1 MQQTLEL
8 PSLSAEAAG
17 LDPEALS
24 EASILDRQL
33 EKALLAASCGLYEQM
48 VSVHTGAQYAGWLT

>member
-1 MQQTLEL
+1 MQQTLDL
-8 PSLSAEAAG
+8 PPLPAEAAG

-33 EKALLAASCGLYEQM
+33 EKALLAASSGLYEQM
-48 VSVHTGAQYAGWLT
+48 VSGCTAAQ